1 MLAVVA
7 FDTMYYIED
16 LFKSF
21 PSLNNKHILISLL

>member
-16 LFKSF
+16 LLF